1 MKIRLLTH
9 QYLTVIVSVAA
20 LGLATPSLRAQWGS
34 IRGNNREA
42 QEHREP
48 QRGPAEVQHRQPE
61 VAPRQPE
68 VEHRQG
74 QVEHRQGQVERGHV
88 EAPRV
93 YQEPR
98 HEELVPE
105 RRQGYYWGNYHPGE
119 TVRVLPPGY
128 VPLSVG
134 GLGYYYYGGVYF
146 RPTPAGPYAAV
157 APPLGAVV
165 PELPPGA
172 QVVYAGAASFYYAW
186 GAFYLPQGNGF
197 VVVPPPMGA
206 VVNVLPPWATPVV
219 IGGRMFYVAGSTYYM
234 PVMAGGVTAYVV
246 TQP

>member
-1 MKIRLLTH
+1 MKTRLLTH

-20 LGLATPSLRAQWGS
+20 LGLVTPALRAQWGS
-34 IRGNNREA
+34 IRGSNREA
-42 QEHREP
+42 QEYRQAEHGR
-48 QRGPAEVQHRQPE
+48 AEVEHRQPE
-61 VAPRQPE
+61 VA
-68 VEHRQG
+68 
-74 QVEHRQGQVERGHV
+74 RGHV

-98 HEELVPE
+98 HEEFVPE

-128 VPLSVG
+128 VQLSVG

-157 APPLGAVV
+157 APPIGAIV
-165 PELPPGA
+165 PALPPGA

-206 VVNVLPPWATPVV
+206 TVNVLPPWATPVV
-219 IGGRMFYVAGSTYYM
+219 IGGRMFYVADSTYYM

-246 TQP
+246 TRP